1 MSNCIPLEY
10 MHLLIDKFRLQGWAF
25 IYKIIIAYLLFIKE
39 ALLTA
44 DDTAEFLTQVNSA
57 NSKDHGIHWQ

>member
-1 MSNCIPLEY
+1 
-10 MHLLIDKFRLQGWAF
+10 MHLLIDKFRLEGWAF
-25 IYKIIIAYLLFIKE
+25 IYRIVIAYLLFIKE

-44 DDTAEFLTQVNSA
+44 TDTAEFLIQVNST